1 MIVNISFCNLPLMSF
16 ALPHFKWKRKYYPLS
31 PAFAGDSRNTFKSP
45 PSTKKWTSQEQREI
59 ESTVLERTLLAG
71 SPHPTLTGNALTQIL
86 PMSGRLLPANPDLF
100 SCKRPVIDFKKNSNK
115 NSGKIELL
123 RGGK

>member
-16 ALPHFKWKRKYYPLS
+16 APPHFKWKRKYYPLS

-45 PSTKKWTSQEQREI
+45 PSTKKWTSQEQRKTKL
-59 ESTVLERTLLAG
+59 TVLERTPLAG
-71 SPHPTLTGNALTQIL
+71 SPHPTLTGNALTQTL

-100 SCKRPVIDFKKNSNK
+100 SCERPVIDLAGILTKTQEKLNY
-115 NSGKIELL
+115 L
-123 RGGK
+123 

>member
-16 ALPHFKWKRKYYPLS
+16 APPHFKWKRKYYPLS

-71 SPHPTLTGNALTQIL
+71 SPHPTLTGNALTQTL

-100 SCKRPVIDFKKNSNK
+100 SCERPVIDLAGILTKTQEKLNC
-115 NSGKIELL
+115 L
-123 RGGK
+123 

>member
-1 MIVNISFCNLPLMSF
+1 LMSF

-45 PSTKKWTSQEQREI
+45 PSTKKWTSQEQRKTKL
-59 ESTVLERTLLAG
+59 TVLERTPLAG
-71 SPHPTLTGNALTQIL
+71 SPHPTLTGNALTQTL

-100 SCKRPVIDFKKNSNK
+100 SCERPVIDLAGILTKTQEKLNC
-115 NSGKIELL
+115 L
-123 RGGK
+123 

>member
-1 MIVNISFCNLPLMSF
+1 MMVNIDFCNLPLMSF
-16 ALPHFKWKRKYYPLS
+16 ALPLFKWKRKYYPLS

-71 SPHPTLTGNALTQIL
+71 SPHPTLTGNALTL

-100 SCKRPVIDFKKNSNK
+100 SCERPVIDLAGILTKTQEKLNY
-115 NSGKIELL
+115 L
-123 RGGK
+123 

>member
-1 MIVNISFCNLPLMSF
+1 MVNISFCNLPLMSF
-16 ALPHFKWKRKYYPLS
+16 APPLFKWKRKYYPLS

-71 SPHPTLTGNALTQIL
+71 SPHPTLTGNALTQTL

-100 SCKRPVIDFKKNSNK
+100 SCERPVIDLAGILTKTQEKLNC
-115 NSGKIELL
+115 L
-123 RGGK
+123 